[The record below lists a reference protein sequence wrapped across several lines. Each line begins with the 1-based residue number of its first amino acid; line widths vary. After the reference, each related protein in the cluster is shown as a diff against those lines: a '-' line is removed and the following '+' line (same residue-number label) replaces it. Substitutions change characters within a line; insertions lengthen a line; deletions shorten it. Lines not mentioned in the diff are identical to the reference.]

1 MIEKAF
7 IRDLDDQEAFLEM
20 VIENQDRE
28 DISTWS
34 RAMSFKKALDSGIY
48 PSQGALAAKLNISR
62 THLVNMMAYTRI
74 PEAISKAI
82 GPMHKV
88 SIDTAN
94 KLAKMAENESIHERL
109 IELAPQIA
117 NGKLSGRS
125 IEKAVKDATRGKES
139 PFTVLKNG
147 NEVIGK
153 LHKTKNGDIQI
164 TLYRDAVQKHGQKTI
179 SELLSSIEWIDQKQ
193 GA

>member
-7 IRDLDDQEAFLEM
+7 VRDLDDQEAFIEM
-20 VIENQDRE
+20 VIENKDRE

-34 RAMSFKKALDSGIY
+34 RAMSYKKALDSGIY

-74 PEAISKAI
+74 PETVIKAI

-88 SIDTAN
+88 GIEAAI
-94 KLAKMAENESIHERL
+94 KLAKLAEDESIHGRL

-117 NGKLSGRS
+117 SGKLSSRGL
-125 IEKAVKDATRGKES
+125 EKALKDDQKE
-139 PFTVLKNG
+139 PAFILIKHHDV
-147 NEVIGK
+147 VVGK
-153 LHKTKNGDIQI
+153 LHKAKNGDIQI
-164 TLYRDAVQKHGQKTI
+164 TIY
-179 SELLSSIEWIDQKQ
+179 SEAANRHSGESLGELIGSTGVFGQKQ
-193 GA
+193 G